1 MNQALTCKKQL
12 LPWHFFTLFL
22 AILPGVVVAAEAA
35 DFGSILTSG
44 IQDISAVA
52 AIFGTD
58 LVEKKCNMTLRG
70 LQYPAFATIGMFG
83 SLGYAK
89 WALQSILPAHISMRL
104 FTPEENQLSF
114 ECNIW
119 MFVFGNHRRWL
130 DNAGSTKIPKVW
142 NFFTGRI
149 ADTYGRLGLSLVKET
164 NREPIISAVAASSLA
179 IITSFF
185 GLIAFVPQFLEIGLS
200 WGPLLRCSASAIL
213 AVCNIWQPLI
223 FTIFLVPTSPGAK
236 TMSTIGFWVA
246 IMFTGVLVAGA
257 FALVAGYVGSFQTV
271 QTGSANAS
279 IIWLTVELCLMV
291 LRLLL
296 WCLTPNFL
304 HLGSIRIRLED
315 PAPFKSLCYERKLKE
330 DETKVALFAH
340 GASVQSIKEF
350 HSITGLRRHDDNTFI
365 TAKKGK
371 QEHEYLV
378 CTDRPSNEKRG
389 LYGRRILHNVPVGD
403 PELIASPRSP
413 DVAIG
418 EHPAVDILIH
428 DDKFGGEF
436 FPQSDHY
443 WLDVIPIVQEWNDT
457 FRSWLGDMESLE
469 PLLGLQYLPLTKVS
483 LRSWIRFAFSEPWI
497 FASSRDFDKE
507 KSQ

>member
-12 LPWHFFTLFL
+12 LPWRFFTLFL
-22 AILPGVVVAAEAA
+22 AILPGVVEAAEAA

-70 LQYPAFATIGMFG
+70 LQYPVFATIGMFG

-89 WALQSILPAHISMRL
+89 WALQTILPVHISMRL
-104 FTPEENQLSF
+104 FTPEEEQLSF

-119 MFVFGNHRRWL
+119 MFVFSNYRRWL
-130 DNAGSTKIPKVW
+130 DNAGSTKILKAW
-142 NFFTGRI
+142 NFYTGDI
-149 ADTYGRLGLSLVKET
+149 ANVYRRLGLSLIKET
-164 NREPIISAVAASSLA
+164 YSEPIISAVAASSLA

-200 WGPLLRCSASAIL
+200 WGPLLR
-213 AVCNIWQPLI
+213 
-223 FTIFLVPTSPGAK
+223 FPTSPGVK
-236 TMSTIGFWVA
+236 TISATGFWVA

-271 QTGSANAS
+271 RMGSANAS

-296 WCLTPNFL
+296 WCLIPKFL

-350 HSITGLRRHDDNTFI
+350 NNITGLRRHDDNTFI
-365 TAKKGK
+365 TAKSG

-378 CTDRPSNEKRG
+378 CTARPTNEKRG
-389 LYGRRILHNVPVGD
+389 LYGRRILHNVPIGD
-403 PELIASPRSP
+403 PELIASPSSS

-428 DDKFGGEF
+428 DDKLGDEF
-436 FPQSDHY
+436 FPQPDHY
-443 WLDVIPIVQEWNDT
+443 WLDVIPTVQQWDDILRGWMGDIGT
-457 FRSWLGDMESLE
+457 FES
-469 PLLGLQYLPLTKVS
+469 LLGLQYHPLTKVH
-483 LRSWIRFAFSEPWI
+483 LRSWARFAFSHRTPWET
-497 FASSRDFDKE
+497 AVQNAGRLSPGGE
-507 KSQ
+507 MVM